1 MRQLPRRFPQAA
13 EDPLSRRAAR
23 IAGPRTRSGDPVAEA
38 AKGDIP
44 TEDVKAAVPPD
55 QLLIFTVDQGWEPL
69 CKFLGVPVPV
79 GPFPNVNDRAQIKK
93 VIAGMTVGA
102 YVVLAVGAVLLA
114 GLIYGATRLF
124 G

>member
-1 MRQLPRRFPQAA
+1 M
-13 EDPLSRRAAR
+13 
-23 IAGPRTRSGDPVAEA
+23 
-38 AKGDIP
+38 
-44 TEDVKAAVPPD
+44 
-55 QLLIFTVDQGWEPL
+55 
-69 CKFLGVPVPV
+69 PVPV

-102 YVVLAVGAVLLA
+102 YVVLTVGAVLLA